1 MSVLIRWVIVVV
13 AALVVVG
20 LIAFARGPDH
30 QRGDDVGA
38 VGLVFSAP
46 VSATG

>member
-13 AALVVVG
+13 AALVVIG

-38 VGLVFSAP
+38 AGLVASAP
-46 VSATG
+46 VSSTG